1 MAVTKIW
8 SIKKTVQKAINYITD
23 PAKTDGGVF
32 VSGFGVAPETA
43 ALEFQMTADFVR
55 LVKGGRAKG
64 ENEAYHMIQ
73 SFSPE
78 DKIDETEA
86 HEIGIKWAKE
96 ILGDDYDFVIATHN
110 DKGHIHN
117 HVIFNAY
124 SEKKLKKFRTQP
136 FRTAQ
141 KLRTINDRLCHER
154 ALSVIPFVPRPEN
167 YYDYKEKEIKKY
179 WKAEASSRVNF
190 VLDRVTE
197 IDEFKTE
204 LQKLHIVFNEQ
215 NNTYQYEGY
224 PVLTS
229 DQLKGIDSDP
239 KQILQD
245 NLVWKERMEKAVL
258 ESVAAPETINFESF
272 KKQLAEKYGVEVK
285 CSKKGI
291 LSYLYED
298 TSCPKVL
305 PEAFFTVKSVSEAI
319 AQKSAE
325 NLIKHQTDLAETYT
339 LYQKNKKP
347 NEIVSFVIPEN
358 EIITHSKHGV
368 LLKYQEGSVFVP
380 FSKGNDQGSV
390 AFGRNYSYRW
400 TDADGKKEK
409 YFSGNELIAHFY
421 REATQLEIG
430 SHNIAGIGNNGITIT
445 VENFGIKRLF
455 IDKSDVISISPAG
468 AVISLYQPREY
479 QYHTF
484 NGERSSIKGS
494 DLAQLLKN
502 EPILSNSNDSV
513 KLEYKLRAATRRSAL
528 RSVKAMTDALVTY
541 RKNNAQSLP
550 EMSFVLEKEQHDLA
564 VLNDEEAKLSKKLE
578 EYQSVYK
585 YLSVYQKYLPMWRE
599 AQKRILGKQA
609 FTARHQQEIK
619 SFEIAKN
626 YLMRNGI
633 KSDIPLDSV
642 KNLMEK
648 YQQEIKQLKKQ
659 ISAKEKEVRSILQS
673 LDELATSH
681 QERNLSCDMK
691 KS

>member
-8 SIKKTVQKAINYITD
+8 SIKKTVQKAINYIID
-23 PAKTDGGVF
+23 PAKTDGGIF

-55 LVKGGRAKG
+55 LVKGDRVKG
-64 ENEAYHMIQ
+64 ENAAYHMIQ
-73 SFSPE
+73 SFSPK
-78 DKIDETEA
+78 DKIDEAEA

-136 FRTAQ
+136 FMTAQ

-154 ALSVIPFVPRPEN
+154 ELSVIPFVQRTEK
-167 YYDYKEKEIKKY
+167 YYDYKEREIKKY
-179 WKAEASSRVNF
+179 WKAEVSSRVRF
-190 VLDRVTE
+190 VLEQVTRM
-197 IDEFKTE
+197 DEFKAE
-204 LQKLHIVFNEQ
+204 LKKLHVAFDEQ
-215 NNTYQYEGY
+215 DNTYQYEGY
-224 PVLTS
+224 PALTS
-229 DQLKGIDSDP
+229 DELKGIDSDP

-245 NLVWKERMEKAVL
+245 NLVWKERIEEAVL
-258 ESVAAPETINFESF
+258 ESIAAPETINFESF
-272 KKQLAEKYGVEVK
+272 QKRLEEKYGVEIK
-285 CSKKGI
+285 CSKKGT

-305 PEAFFTVKSVSEAI
+305 PEAFFKVKSVSEAI

-325 NLIKHQTDLAETYT
+325 NLIKAQTDLAETYT

-347 NEIVSFVIPEN
+347 NEIVSFAIPED

-368 LLKYQEGSVFVP
+368 LLKYHEGSVFVP
-380 FSKGNDQGSV
+380 FSKGNDRGSV

-430 SHNIAGIGNNGITIT
+430 LHNIAGVGNKGITIT
-445 VENFGIKRLF
+445 VESLGIKRLF
-455 IDKSDVISISPAG
+455 IDKSDVISISPTG

-484 NGERSSIKGS
+484 SGERSAIKGS
-494 DLAQLLKN
+494 NLVQSLKN
-502 EPILSNSNDSV
+502 EPILSNDNDSV
-513 KLEYKLRAATRRSAL
+513 KLEYKLRAATRQSAL
-528 RSVKAMTDALVTY
+528 RGVKAMTDALVTY
-541 RKNNAQSLP
+541 RKNNAQSLH
-550 EMSFVLEKEQHDLA
+550 EMSFVLEKEQRNLA
-564 VLNDEEAKLSKKLE
+564 VLKDEEAKLSKKLE
-578 EYQSVYK
+578 EYRSVYK
-585 YLSVYQKYLPMWRE
+585 YLSVYQKYLPVWRE
-599 AQKRILGKQA
+599 SQKRILGKQA
-609 FTARHQQEIK
+609 FIARHQQEIK
-619 SFEIAKN
+619 SFEVAKN
-626 YLMRNGI
+626 YLMRNEI

-642 KNLMEK
+642 RNLMEK
-648 YQQEIKQLKKQ
+648 YQQDIKELKKQ
-659 ISAKEKEVRSILQS
+659 ISAKEKEVRNIIQS
-673 LDELATSH
+673 FDQLSSVH
-681 QERNLSCDMK
+681 QERDLSRDMK

>member
-8 SIKKTVQKAINYITD
+8 SIKKTVQKAINYIID
-23 PAKTDGGVF
+23 PAKTDGGIF

-55 LVKGGRAKG
+55 LVKGDRVKG
-64 ENEAYHMIQ
+64 ENAAYHMIQ
-73 SFSPE
+73 SFSPK
-78 DKIDETEA
+78 DKIDEAEA

-154 ALSVIPFVPRPEN
+154 ELSVIPFVPRTEK

-179 WKAEASSRVNF
+179 WKAEVSGRVRF
-190 VLDRVTE
+190 VLERVTRM
-197 IDEFKTE
+197 DEFKAE
-204 LQKLHIVFNEQ
+204 LKKLHVVFDEQ
-215 NNTYQYEGY
+215 DNTYQYEGC
-224 PVLTS
+224 PELTS
-229 DQLKGIDSDP
+229 GELKGIDSDP

-245 NLVWKERMEKAVL
+245 NLVWKERIEEAVL
-258 ESVAAPETINFESF
+258 ESIAVPETINFESF
-272 KKQLAEKYGVEVK
+272 QKRLEEKYGVEIK

-305 PEAFFTVKSVSEAI
+305 PEAFFKVKSVSEAI

-325 NLIKHQTDLAETYT
+325 NLIKDQTDLAETYT

-347 NEIVSFVIPEN
+347 NEIVSFAIPED

-368 LLKYQEGSVFVP
+368 LLKYHEGSVFVP
-380 FSKGNDQGSV
+380 FSKGNDKGSV

-430 SHNIAGIGNNGITIT
+430 SHNIAGVGNKGITIT
-445 VENFGIKRLF
+445 VESLGIKRLF
-455 IDKSDVISISPAG
+455 IDKSDIVSISPAG

-484 NGERSSIKGS
+484 NGERRSIKGS

-541 RKNNAQSLP
+541 RKNNAQSLL

-564 VLNDEEAKLSKKLE
+564 VLKDEEAKLSKKLE
-578 EYQSVYK
+578 EYRSVYK
-585 YLSVYQKYLPMWRE
+585 YLSVYQKYLPVWRE
-599 AQKRILGKQA
+599 AQKRLLGKQA
-609 FTARHQQEIK
+609 FIVRHQQGIK

-642 KNLMEK
+642 RNLMEK
-648 YQQEIKQLKKQ
+648 YQQDIKQLKKQ
-659 ISAKEKEVRSILQS
+659 ISSKEKEVRSILQS
-673 LDELATSH
+673 LDELSTAH

>member
-8 SIKKTVQKAINYITD
+8 SIKKTVQKAINYIID
-23 PAKTDGGVF
+23 PAKTDGGIF

-55 LVKGGRAKG
+55 LVKGDRVKG
-64 ENEAYHMIQ
+64 ENAAYHMIQ
-73 SFSPE
+73 SFSPK
-78 DKIDETEA
+78 DKIDEAEA

-154 ALSVIPFVPRPEN
+154 ELSVIPFVQRTEK
-167 YYDYKEKEIKKY
+167 YYDYKEREIKKY
-179 WKAEASSRVNF
+179 WKAEVSSRVRF
-190 VLDRVTE
+190 VLEQVTRM
-197 IDEFKTE
+197 DEFKAE
-204 LQKLHIVFNEQ
+204 LKKLHVAFDEQ
-215 NNTYQYEGY
+215 DNTYQYEGY
-224 PVLTS
+224 PALTS
-229 DQLKGIDSDP
+229 DELKGIDSDP

-245 NLVWKERMEKAVL
+245 NLVWKERIEEAVL
-258 ESVAAPETINFESF
+258 ESIAAPETINFESF
-272 KKQLAEKYGVEVK
+272 QKRLEEKYGVEIK
-285 CSKKGI
+285 CSKKGT

-305 PEAFFTVKSVSEAI
+305 PEAFFKVKSVSEAI

-325 NLIKHQTDLAETYT
+325 NLIKAQTDLAETYT

-347 NEIVSFVIPEN
+347 NEIVSFAIPED

-368 LLKYQEGSVFVP
+368 LLKYHEGSVFVP
-380 FSKGNDQGSV
+380 FSKGNDRGSV

-430 SHNIAGIGNNGITIT
+430 LHNIAGVGNKGITIT
-445 VENFGIKRLF
+445 VESLGIKRLF
-455 IDKSDVISISPAG
+455 IDKSDVISISPTG

-484 NGERSSIKGS
+484 SGERSAIKGS
-494 DLAQLLKN
+494 NLVQSLKN
-502 EPILSNSNDSV
+502 EPILSNDNDSV
-513 KLEYKLRAATRRSAL
+513 KLEYKLRAATRQSAL
-528 RSVKAMTDALVTY
+528 RGVKAMTDALVTY
-541 RKNNAQSLP
+541 RKNNAQSLH
-550 EMSFVLEKEQHDLA
+550 EMSFVLEKEQRNLA
-564 VLNDEEAKLSKKLE
+564 VLKDEEAKLSKKLE
-578 EYQSVYK
+578 EYRSVYK
-585 YLSVYQKYLPMWRE
+585 YLSVYQKYLPVWRE
-599 AQKRILGKQA
+599 SQKRILGKQA
-609 FTARHQQEIK
+609 FIARHQQEIK
-619 SFEIAKN
+619 SFEVAKN
-626 YLMRNGI
+626 YLMRNEI

-642 KNLMEK
+642 RNLMEK
-648 YQQEIKQLKKQ
+648 YQQDIKELKKQ
-659 ISAKEKEVRSILQS
+659 ISAKEKEVRNIIQS
-673 LDELATSH
+673 FDQLSSVH
-681 QERNLSCDMK
+681 QERDLSRDMK

>member
-1 MAVTKIW
+1 MAFTKIL

-179 WKAEASSRVNF
+179 WKAEVSSRVNF

-204 LQKLHIVFNEQ
+204 LQKLHVKFDEH

-224 PVLTS
+224 PALTP
-229 DQLKGIDSDP
+229 DELKGIDSDP
-239 KQILQD
+239 RQIIQE
-245 NLVWKERMEKAVL
+245 NHVWKERMEKAVL
-258 ESVAAPETINFESF
+258 ESVAAAETINFESF
-272 KKQLAEKYGVEVK
+272 KKRLAEKHGVEVK
-285 CSKKGI
+285 CNKKGI
-291 LSYLYED
+291 ISYLCED
-298 TSCPKVL
+298 DSCPKIL
-305 PEAFFTVKSVSEAI
+305 PEAFFKVKSVSEAI
-319 AQKSAE
+319 AQKDV
-325 NLIKHQTDLAETYT
+325 NTIMHPTDLTEAYT
-339 LYQKNKKP
+339 LYQKDKKP
-347 NEIVSFVIPEN
+347 NEIVSFAISED

-368 LLKYQEGSVFVP
+368 LLKYQDGSVFVP
-380 FSKGNDQGSV
+380 FSKGNNEGSV

-445 VENFGIKRLF
+445 VESLGIKRLF
-455 IDKSDVISISPAG
+455 IDKSNVISISPAG

-484 NGERSSIKGS
+484 SAEKSTIKGS
-494 DLAQLLKN
+494 DLVQLLKN
-502 EPILSNSNDSV
+502 EPILSNGNDNV
-513 KLEYKLRAATRRSAL
+513 KLEYKLREATRRAAL
-528 RSVKAMTDALVTY
+528 QSVKAMTDALVTY

-564 VLNDEEAKLSKKLE
+564 VLKDQEAKLSKKLE

-585 YLSVYQKYLPMWRE
+585 YLSVYQKYLPVWRE

-609 FTARHQQEIK
+609 FITRHQQEIK

-626 YLMRNGI
+626 YLMRNEI

-642 KNLMEK
+642 RNLMEK
-648 YQQEIKQLKKQ
+648 YQQDIKKLKKQ
-659 ISAKEKEVRSILQS
+659 ISVKEKEVRNIIQS
-673 LDELATSH
+673 LDELSTAH